1 MKHYALTLNLKDDPQ
16 IIERYK
22 EHHSHPWPEP
32 LQGLKEVGIEGMR
45 IYLLGRRMFMHMTTT
60 DDFDPARDFA
70 RYVERNP
77 KAAEWDDLMRTFQER
92 VPEAG
97 EGEWWAFMECV
108 FDLKDHVD

>member
-1 MKHYALTLNLKDDPQ
+1 MKHYALTLNLKDDPEV
-16 IIERYK
+16 IERYK
-22 EHHSHPWPEP
+22 EYHRRPWPEP

-60 DDFDPARDFA
+60 DDFDPSRDFA
-70 RYVERNP
+70 RYVEQNP
-77 KAAEWDDLMRTFQER
+77 KAAEWDELMRAFQER

-108 FDLKDHVD
+108 FDLRDHVD